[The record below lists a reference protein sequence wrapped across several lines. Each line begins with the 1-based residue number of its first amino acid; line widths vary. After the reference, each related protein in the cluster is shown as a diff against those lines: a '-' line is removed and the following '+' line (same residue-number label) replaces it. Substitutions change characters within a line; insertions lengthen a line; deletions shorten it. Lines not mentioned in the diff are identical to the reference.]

1 MPPKTRHI
9 DFSSIPGTLEEKRR
23 TANNSLRGVSVIAG
37 WETGKQ
43 GEGKETAS
51 FPLRG
56 FISRGRIYL

>member
-51 FPLRG
+51 FPL
-56 FISRGRIYL
+56 

>member
-43 GEGKETAS
+43 GEGERS
-51 FPLRG
+51 GVLSSPRL
-56 FISRGRIYL
+56 ISRGRIYL